1 MKRTKKFLQRFIS
14 VVVCC
19 VIVSSF
25 FIVGVS
31 AEESS
36 ELLPEGDY
44 IYFFENFQIVFYRY
58 DLLESFFNGDDSITE
73 DDIFVKF
80 TFKAFL
86 DDSGARFVLFPLESN
101 YIFSSG
107 SPYLF
112 LFSPNP
118 DISLEASGLSFP
130 KSLVFSN
137 ASNTVC
143 DILPMINLL
152 PTDYYFTYPESSSDA
167 YLNYGFVFEPTGNY
181 PTFTMVESNG
191 PVTAPDTVL
200 PPVKEYI
207 SSVGSFFSFT
217 LDKAKDVFN
226 DISET
231 PALAI
236 FCIGFVVLGFVL
248 AWLRKLIVN
257 SS

>member
-25 FIVGVS
+25 FIVGAS

-36 ELLPEGDY
+36 DVFLDGDY
-44 IYFFENFQIVFYRY
+44 NFFNEKFDMSFYNY
-58 DLLESFFNGDDSITE
+58 DLFEAYLNGDDSVTD
-73 DDIFVKF
+73 DDILVKF
-80 TFKAFL
+80 TFKSYFDESGVRIVFYPL
-86 DDSGARFVLFPLESN
+86 DSN
-101 YIFSSG
+101 CVFSSG
-107 SPYLF
+107 SRYLF
-112 LFSPNP
+112 YYIPRSFVNY
-118 DISLEASGLSFP
+118 GYSFP
-130 KSLVFSN
+130 RSLIFSS
-137 ASNTVC
+137 ASSFFC
-143 DILPMINLL
+143 DSMIFINSL
-152 PTDYYFTYPESSSDA
+152 PTDYFFSLSKSSFNSN
-167 YLNYGFVFEPTGNY
+167 YCYGFVFEPTGNY
-181 PTFTMVESNG
+181 PTFTFVQSNF
-191 PVTAPDTVL
+191 PVHVPDTVL